1 MGTQRNGTVS
11 PSADTPTERLK
22 LPQGIVHYSL
32 LYMIRNIET
41 VLSLCAEIGR

>member
-1 MGTQRNGTVS
+1 MGTQRNGKNLTAS

-32 LYMIRNIET
+32 LYMIRNIEI
-41 VLSLCAEIGR
+41 VSMC